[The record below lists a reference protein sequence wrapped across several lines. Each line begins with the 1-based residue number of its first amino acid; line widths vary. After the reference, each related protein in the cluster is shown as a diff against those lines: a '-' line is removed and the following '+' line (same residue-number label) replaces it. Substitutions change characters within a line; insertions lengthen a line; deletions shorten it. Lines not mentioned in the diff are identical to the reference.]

1 MNLVGTL
8 EINYEQLKQH
18 ILEELNSALNLA
30 RLLDAENQLLTDRD
44 QKIIEE
50 LNTVVEQKQ
59 IFINQLE
66 NNAKIRD
73 QWILENRDK
82 IPSQSAHHDQ
92 TLSRAKSEKIWD
104 SILAEHAD
112 LTQLWQKV
120 EQHILV
126 CRRLNLINGRLIG
139 YRKQRARRV
148 EEMLFGKSSTP
159 TAYTAQGKSVHNHT
173 SQNLIRA

>member
-8 EINYEQLKQH
+8 EITYEQLKQH
-18 ILEELNSALNLA
+18 ILEELDSALNLA

-59 IFINQLE
+59 KYINQLE

-73 QWILENRDK
+73 QWILENAEKLRSK
-82 IPSQSAHHDQ
+82 SSNIRGLNS
-92 TLSRAKSEKIWD
+92 AKSEKIWD
-104 SILAEHAD
+104 VFLAEYTD
-112 LTQLWQKV
+112 LQQLWQKV

-159 TAYTAQGKSVHNHT
+159 TTYSAQGKSVHNHT